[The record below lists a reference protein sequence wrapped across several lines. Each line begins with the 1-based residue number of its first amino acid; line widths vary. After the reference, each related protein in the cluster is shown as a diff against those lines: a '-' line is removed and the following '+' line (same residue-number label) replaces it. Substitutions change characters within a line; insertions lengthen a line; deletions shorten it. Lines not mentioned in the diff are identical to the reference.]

1 MSKCSLYVLFDR
13 STEREKSPDVAKICI
28 DSDNILPA
36 KLAQYKLAHLIENHF
51 ISNEE
56 AKERTPN
63 MATLYNNIDDA
74 LKGEKPV
81 TTIEWNQN
89 ISSCGIKNS
98 TQYCIVFS
106 NTSAAA

>member
-13 STEREKSPDVAKICI
+13 STEKEKSPDVAKMCI

-36 KLAQYKLAHLIENHF
+36 KLAQYKLDFLIRNNI

-74 LKGEKPV
+74 KNGAKPV

-98 TQYCIVFS
+98 SQYCIVFS
-106 NTSAAA
+106 STSAAA